1 MTYYDLNMNSKR
13 INNTQDPA
21 SAQDVA
27 TKNYVDTRVPLIVST
42 PVLNPTILNSTLPT
56 NTETVVTSV
65 TATIDSSGVYQV
77 FGNLAVQSNANT
89 MTYGSLYCSTQ
100 STPLPAPGPSRI
112 AVVTALSYNQN
123 FAGIAANIHKQ
134 FQGSAIVAGTQLG
147 RASGSGSGTVT
158 LYLIGATQTQSGVAT
173 GPDGNGLCPVS
184 LVVTRI
190 A

>member
-65 TATIDSSGVYQV
+65 SATIDSAGTYQV
-77 FGNLAVQSNANT
+77 FGNLAVQSNT
-89 MTYGSLYCSTQ
+89 GTITYGSLYCSTQ
-100 STPLPAPGPSRI
+100 STPLPAPGPSKT
-112 AVVTALSYNQN
+112 AVVTALSYNQV
-123 FAGIAANIHKQ
+123 FAGIGVNLHKQ
-134 FQGSAIVAGTQLG
+134 LQGSAIVSGTQLG
-147 RASGSGSGTVT
+147 GTGT
-158 LYLIGATQTQSGVAT
+158 RTFYLIGAFQFQASVAT
-173 GPDGNGLCPVS
+173 TPDGNGFCPVS
-184 LVVTRI
+184 LVITRI